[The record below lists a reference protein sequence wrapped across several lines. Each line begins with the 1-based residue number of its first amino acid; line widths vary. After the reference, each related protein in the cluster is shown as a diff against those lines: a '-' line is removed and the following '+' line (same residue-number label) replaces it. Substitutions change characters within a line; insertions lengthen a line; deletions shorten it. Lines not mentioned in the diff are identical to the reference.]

1 MPTLKTRINVSLPYA
16 VDIMLARLAKRDD
29 VPRATK
35 ALDLMKLAL
44 EIEEDA
50 VWDALASKRD
60 TRGAKFVSHNNAWR

>member
-1 MPTLKTRINVSLPYA
+1 MPTLKTRINVSLPRA

-44 EIEEDA
+44 EIEEDTL
-50 VWDALASKRD
+50 WDARAAQRD
-60 TRGAKFVSHNNAWR
+60 TRGARFVSHKNAWR